1 MLSLPMNFLR
11 AYLLAL
17 WTNNLSET
25 GKSVNTKVE
34 KDA

>member
-1 MLSLPMNFLR
+1 MNFLR

-17 WTNNLSET
+17 WTTITET

-34 KDA
+34 DDA